1 MQRCMQICQFRHAG
15 WLQIVAR
22 YNQSGCQNSHH
33 HHLHLFVVTVT
44 RQTRFIS
51 SPENVLRQIGPASGA
66 MPDAPATRSNL
77 SGGIFSDGPLSQF
90 LLSDMNEGS
99 VCFQAEC
106 LTSVVNK
113 DSEKLSLHLHTLLIL
128 MPLWLAA
135 ESSFFYPPLFSNAF
149 IALTDTTCSRMY
161 VMVLWF

>member
-22 YNQSGCQNSHH
+22 YNQSGCQNSQCRNFLRRL
-33 HHLHLFVVTVT
+33 LHLFVVTVT

-113 DSEKLSLHLHTLLIL
+113 DSEKLSLHLHLETLC
-128 MPLWLAA
+128 
-135 ESSFFYPPLFSNAF
+135 SF
-149 IALTDTTCSRMY
+149 
-161 VMVLWF
+161 